1 MPRLMPGRAVLVALA
16 CVVPAM
22 QAPTAVRVATARV
35 DVRAEARESSPA
47 IGDVR
52 YGEVLPL
59 LSAEAG
65 WDHVTVFVG
74 PSRVDGYVPA
84 AATVPAPA
92 SAAIDAP
99 LRVESTL
106 IAVAGASAAGVSVAL
121 DAGGKTTWVAP
132 VAPRAVPVLDEVPSA
147 GNAGNAGKLDQL
159 SSSANLP
166 MMTAALDGATPMPV
180 DPSAVV
186 TWTWLMPTSAIVAS
200 SSARPVLTVI
210 YTDLLGLSSDAVTP
224 VLVRL
229 VPIGPGWRLIAAA
242 PGRADEPVREEA
254 DWSVARTLAEVASGQ
269 SEGGAGL
276 MKIRLARA
284 LPPGDYAVILR
295 PATTRAL
302 AGERVFAGSALAA
315 GEEIVFGAVWPFH
328 VS

>member
-1 MPRLMPGRAVLVALA
+1 MPRGAVLVALA
-16 CVVPAM
+16 CVVPAA
-22 QAPTAVRVATARV
+22 QAPAAVRVATARV

-74 PSRVDGYVPA
+74 KSRVDGYVPA
-84 AATVPAPA
+84 VAMVPAPA

-106 IAVAGASAAGVSVAL
+106 IAIAGASAAGVSVAL
-121 DAGGKTTWVAP
+121 DAGGKTTWVAS
-132 VAPRAVPVLDEVPSA
+132 VAPRAVPVLGEAAGA
-147 GNAGNAGKLDQL
+147 GNLDQL
-159 SSSANLP
+159 SSSASLP
-166 MMTAALDGATPMPV
+166 MIMAALDGATPMPV

-186 TWTWLMPTSAIVAS
+186 TWTWLIPASAIVAS

-210 YTDLLGLSSDAVTP
+210 YTDLLGLSSDDVTP
-224 VLVRL
+224 MLVRL
-229 VPIGPGWRLIAAA
+229 MPVGTGWRLIAAA
-242 PGRADEPVREEA
+242 RGRADEPVREET
-254 DWSVARTLAEVASGQ
+254 DWSVARTLAEVEGVQ
-269 SEGGAGL
+269 SEGGGGL

-284 LPPGDYAVILR
+284 LLPGDYAVILR
-295 PATTRAL
+295 PATSRTL

-315 GEEIVFGAVWPFH
+315 AEGIIFGAVWPFH